1 MTPQS
6 DSPRAGRKDR
16 HSNTS
21 SPARELGTTRLLTR
35 YEWVY
40 GLAVVAGVV
49 GAVLAVLG
57 VWCFPAAW
65 YLAPVAV
72 APLGILVF
80 GDTDYAGTMTT
91 CHYGA
96 VAARE
101 PRDEEVKASCRL
113 LGRRLTECVAVV
125 CRRAEGPAPA
135 QQTRVADAAGL
146 HCRDHFCCSRAAAKN
161 LTTGATSVRP

>member
-113 LGRRLTECVAVV
+113 LGRRLAEWVAVV
-125 CRRAEGPAPA
+125 ADGRKDQHPLNKPESRTLPGYTAGITSAVRGRRRR
-135 QQTRVADAAGL
+135 T
-146 HCRDHFCCSRAAAKN
+146 
-161 LTTGATSVRP
+161 